1 MEDLTSEPPHATARL
16 RRSRRPAPHCWN
28 NNLLQSRPISRKCDV
43 SALWVEHV
51 QASEP
56 AVSIVIPC
64 LNEEA
69 TLGACITRAQEAL
82 AAIEASYSLPG
93 EVLVADNGS
102 TDASRAAARRHGA
115 RVVEV
120 TERGYGAALL
130 GGFAA
135 ARGRYLVMGD
145 ADGSYDFLEAV
156 PMVEDLAAGADL
168 CMGSR
173 FKGEI
178 RRGAMPWKNRW
189 IGNPALSGILRLLF
203 RTRVSDAHCGLR
215 ALTRDCLERLRL
227 NSSGMEFASEMV
239 VKAALLGMRVT
250 ERPVT
255 LSPDLRGRPPHLRP
269 WRDGWRHL
277 RYMLM
282 LSPGWLFFA
291 PAAIFAVLGLLVFA
305 TLLLHQGQVMA
316 PLGPIVVGDH
326 WMIAAAGMLIMACQ
340 TAFFGLAALVH
351 SWREGYRPPSSA
363 MRRVLAATRLEYWL
377 LGGAVLC
384 LAGAGWVVG
393 VVAGWAADGFG
404 ALSAVRELVGAL
416 TSIAIGLQAFFGGF
430 LLSIIAGN
438 RARLATTSATPA
450 APALVRQQA
459 VAPAP

>member
-1 MEDLTSEPPHATARL
+1 VPAT
-16 RRSRRPAPHCWN
+16 
-28 NNLLQSRPISRKCDV
+28 
-43 SALWVEHV
+43 
-51 QASEP
+51 EP

-69 TLGACITRAQEAL
+69 TLGSCITRAQGAL
-82 AAIEASYSLPG
+82 ASIAAVYGLPG
-93 EVLVADNGS
+93 EVVIADNGS
-102 TDASRAAARRHGA
+102 TDGSRAIALRHGA

-120 TERGYGAALL
+120 AERGYGAALL

-135 ARGRYLVMGD
+135 ARGRFLVMGD
-145 ADGSYDFLEAV
+145 ADCSYDFLEAV
-156 PMVEDLAAGADL
+156 PMIEDLAAGADL

-178 RRGAMPWKNRW
+178 RSGAMPWKNRW

-203 RTRVSDAHCGLR
+203 QSRVSDAHCGLR
-215 ALTRDCLERLRL
+215 ALTRDCLKRLRL
-227 NSSGMEFASEMV
+227 SSTGMEFASEMV
-239 VKAALLGMRVT
+239 VKATLLDMRIT

-282 LSPGWLFFA
+282 LSPAWLFFA
-291 PAAIFAVLGLLVFA
+291 PAAIFGALGLLVFA

-326 WMIAAAGMLIMACQ
+326 WMIAAAGMLMVAFQ

-351 SWREGYRPPSSA
+351 SVREGYRAPSSV

-384 LAGAGWVVG
+384 LGGAGGVAG

-404 ALSAVRELVGAL
+404 ALSAVRELVGAF
-416 TSIAIGLQAFFGGF
+416 TAVVIGLQTLFGGF
-430 LLSIIAGN
+430 LLSIVAGN
-438 RARLATTSATPA
+438 RSRLAEAEARPSSAASTDQVWSTRGA
-450 APALVRQQA
+450 
-459 VAPAP
+459 